1 VAKSLARWFAVL
13 VAVAT
18 LAPAASASAAG
29 PAFLGVYGED
39 SPGTPARAAAVAAAQ
54 RNAGVTV
61 VRVPFIWSRIE
72 PFPGILDF
80 SQEDI
85 VVAAAAKSGLD
96 VLPFVI
102 DAPAFLSV
110 STPLG
115 YVRLPA
121 NAADLGVFA
130 ARVVHRYGPGGSFW
144 AEHPDLP
151 AHPIR
156 AWQVWNEPNLSHN
169 WYPRPDATAYALLL
183 KAAAAAIHAA
193 DPGAQVLAAGMPD
206 SDNAVPF
213 EEYVSGL
220 YAAGAQESFD
230 AFALNAYAPTAQ
242 GTIDL
247 VRYVRGLLDAHGD
260 TRPFDVTEFGWSSAG
275 PDKPQRTSEDGQAQN
290 IGAVIRTLGAER
302 DQLRLERLIEFS
314 WRDREVAAGM
324 KDQWPY
330 YTGLLHADA
339 SPKPALAAFRDA
351 ADAHPAS
358 AAMPDA
364 STPASAVSS
373 PKAHR
378 RGVDHHPRVRVLG
391 AGHRRAGGL
400 IRPVWRVRVR
410 CSARC
415 MVRLRLVVAGR
426 STAGH
431 VRVVLSRAGTRS
443 LRVVARTR
451 IRAHLA
457 ARRRPRFVLEVA
469 DIARTPLR
477 VVAHIRLTAVGSGG

>member
-1 VAKSLARWFAVL
+1 VARSLARWFAVL

-18 LAPAASASAAG
+18 LAPVASASAAG

-54 RNAGVTV
+54 RDAGVTV

-85 VVAAAAKSGLD
+85 VVGAAAKAGLD

-110 STPLG
+110 SMPLG

-156 AWQVWNEPNLSHN
+156 AWQVWNEPNLVHN
-169 WYPRPDATAYALLL
+169 WYPRPDAAAYALLL
-183 KAAAAAIHAA
+183 KAAAAAIHVA

-206 SDNAVPF
+206 SDNGVPF

-230 AFALNAYAPTAQ
+230 AFALNANAPTAQ

-260 TRPFDVTEFGWSSAG
+260 TRPFDVTEFGWSSGG

-290 IGAVIRTLGAER
+290 IGAVIRTLGTER
-302 DQLRLERLIEFS
+302 DQLRLQRLIEFS

-330 YTGLLHADA
+330 YTGLLRADA
-339 SPKPALAAFRDA
+339 SPKPALEAFHEA
-351 ADAHPAS
+351 ADALAHPA
-358 AAMPDA
+358 AAAAPA
-364 STPASAVSS
+364 PASAVSS
-373 PKAHR
+373 PRAPR
-378 RGVDHHPRVRVLG
+378 RRVDHHPRVRVLG
-391 AGHRRAGGL
+391 AGQRRAGGL
-400 IRPVWRVRVR
+400 IRPLWRVRVR
-410 CSARC
+410 CNARC
-415 MVRLRLVVAGR
+415 MVRLRLVVPGR
-426 STAGH
+426 NTAGH
-431 VRVVLSRAGTRS
+431 VRVVLPRAGTQT

-477 VVAHIRLTAVGSGG
+477 VVARIRLAAVGAGG